1 MSLGEFNLYWLGYH
15 DRLDLQMDMIAWH
28 ASISISPWTKK
39 GKKVTPDKLR
49 GKKTANKPSSGAEV
63 LSELEAN
70 AEKRDQDS
78 FWKEGKGKKWQD
90 PQA

>member
-1 MSLGEFNLYWLGYH
+1 MV
-15 DRLDLQMDMIAWH
+15 AWH

-39 GKKVTPDKLR
+39 GKNVTPDKLR
-49 GKKTANKPSSGAEV
+49 GKKTADKPSSGSQL
-63 LSELEAN
+63 LSELRAN

-78 FWKEGKGKKWQD
+78 FWKKGKGKKWQD